1 MIDNSYNQG
10 FGAEKEVIIY
20 YISPQGKEGYELWD
34 GYFENLLRGC
44 YNDKIVKG
52 GILYGYMTQG
62 EWCDESPW
70 KIENIRLAFKELN
83 MFSEGKIP
91 EMRIM
96 FEELRDIQQKLLSL
110 FKYASEHGYEVY
122 IEYN

>member
-10 FGAEKEVIIY
+10 FGAEREVVIY
-20 YISPQGKEGYELWD
+20 FITPQGKEGYEMWD
-34 GYFENLLRGC
+34 GYFENLLIGC

-52 GILYGYMTQG
+52 GILYGYMTQE

-70 KIENIRLAFKELN
+70 RIENIHLASDELK
-83 MFSEGKIP
+83 MFSEEKIP
-91 EMRIM
+91 ERHIM
-96 FEELRDIQQKLLSL
+96 FEKLRDIQHKLLSL
-110 FKYASEHGYEVY
+110 LKYASECGYEVY

>member
-1 MIDNSYNQG
+1 MIDNSYNKG
-10 FGAEKEVIIY
+10 FGTEKEVIIY
-20 YISPQGKEGYELWD
+20 YTAPQGKEGYELWD

-62 EWCDESPW
+62 EWFDESPW
-70 KIENIRLAFKELN
+70 KIEDLRLALDELN
-83 MFSEGKIP
+83 MYSEEKIP

-110 FKYASEHGYEVY
+110 FNYASERGYEAY